1 MNALCGIVS
10 SWSHCISQF
19 CQPEAPHSDEKY
31 QSHDLNYNSFS
42 IIRDEPSFMPRP
54 SAMSLRNTPETFG
67 EERASKKRRGLG
79 WSSFSSQKRLLPS
92 NSSLP
97 RRPRISPPS
106 DFRHVYSDSF
116 HFPEGTLSQPKLQ
129 SAPFHPLQ
137 LNLNISDTQL
147 SPILPRLN
155 YTSRPVTPPPRIYII
170 PSPVDPGSPAMS
182 HQRSHSA
189 QSFSIPRRPVN
200 GSAVSSRSNTPT
212 PQRLQP
218 VRTRGLSPSPPTPIM
233 EDLVERVA
241 NAMLE
246 RDRLQDQIDDI
257 VEKQYTYTSSS
268 PSSTSHG
275 QPGLGLD
282 RDAKSLQQHN
292 QMSMAEMEPMPE
304 ILALPP
310 NAPSFSE
317 RLSSDHV
324 QSTSSIAQPAAPTRT
339 VYEANSSRKITGRA
353 PPPPLPLR
361 LRPPLRKK
369 KSFSRVSSWLF
380 PAAGGAG
387 HRREMSLDS
396 ITNAPRPVTGGQ
408 GFYQVARPEEANL
421 RSSFDTESTVS
432 DWTVEEQT
440 ILTSLSPS
448 NLTTPRALATPSSK
462 GHPFG
467 LQEPIHFQHRQ
478 SVGIAF

>member
-1 MNALCGIVS
+1 M
-10 SWSHCISQF
+10 
-19 CQPEAPHSDEKY
+19 APYSDEKS
-31 QSHDLNYNSFS
+31 QSHDVNYNSFS

-54 SAMSLRNTPETFG
+54 SAMPLRNTPEVLG

-79 WSSFSSQKRLLPS
+79 WSGFSAKKRLLPS
-92 NSSLP
+92 DTSLP

-116 HFPEGTLSQPKLQ
+116 HFPESTLSQPKLQ
-129 SAPFHPLQ
+129 STSFNPLQ
-137 LNLNISDTQL
+137 INLSMSDTHL
-147 SPILPRLN
+147 SPILPRLD
-155 YTSRPVTPPPRIYII
+155 YSSPPVTPPPRAYTI
-170 PSPVDPGSPAMS
+170 PSPNDSDSPAMS
-182 HQRSHSA
+182 HQRSHSS

-200 GSAVSSRSNTPT
+200 GSSVFESSRSNTPT

-218 VRTRGLSPSPPTPIM
+218 VRMRGHISPSPPTPIM

-246 RDRLQDQIDDI
+246 RDRLQEKIDDV
-257 VEKQYTYTSSS
+257 VEKQYIYISR
-268 PSSTSHG
+268 PSTGHG
-275 QPGLGLD
+275 QPGLCLD
-282 RDAKSLQQHN
+282 DKEKSLQQHN
-292 QMSMAEMEPMPE
+292 LIIMAGMEPMPE
-304 ILALPP
+304 TPALPP

-317 RLSSDHV
+317 RLSSDHI
-324 QSTSSIAQPAAPTRT
+324 QSTSIQAPTRT
-339 VYEANSSRKITGRA
+339 RYEANSSRKITGRV

-380 PAAGGAG
+380 PVGAG
-387 HRREMSLDS
+387 HKREISLDS
-396 ITNAPRPVTGGQ
+396 ITNAPKPVTGGQ
-408 GFYQVARPEEANL
+408 GFYQVSRPEADR
-421 RSSFDTESTVS
+421 RSSFDSESTVS

-448 NLTTPRALATPSSK
+448 NVTTPRAMAGPSK
-462 GHPFG
+462 GHAFG

-478 SVGIAF
+478 SVGVAF

>member
-1 MNALCGIVS
+1 MKALSGMFS
-10 SWSHCISQF
+10 SLSHCISQF
-19 CQPEAPHSDEKY
+19 CQPMAPHLDVEKS
-31 QSHDLNYNSFS
+31 QSHDVNNNSFF

-54 SAMSLRNTPETFG
+54 SAMPLRHTPEVFG

-79 WSSFSSQKRLLPS
+79 WSGFSTGKRLLPS
-92 NSSLP
+92 NTSLP

-116 HFPEGTLSQPKLQ
+116 HFPESSLSQPKLQ
-129 SAPFHPLQ
+129 SASFNPLQ
-137 LNLNISDTQL
+137 INLNMSDTQL
-147 SPILPRLN
+147 SPIFPRLN
-155 YTSRPVTPPPRIYII
+155 YSSPPVTPPPRAYTTLS
-170 PSPVDPGSPAMS
+170 SPNDSDSPAMS
-182 HQRSHSA
+182 HQRSHSSL
-189 QSFSIPRRPVN
+189 SFSIPRRPVN
-200 GSAVSSRSNTPT
+200 GGSVFESSRSNTPT

-218 VRTRGLSPSPPTPIM
+218 VRMRGQVSPSPPTPIM

-246 RDRLQDQIDDI
+246 RDRLQEKIDDL
-257 VEKQYTYTSSS
+257 VEKQYVYTSR
-268 PSSTSHG
+268 PSTGHG
-275 QPGLGLD
+275 QLG
-282 RDAKSLQQHN
+282 
-292 QMSMAEMEPMPE
+292 MEPMPE

-317 RLSSDHV
+317 RLSSDHI
-324 QSTSSIAQPAAPTRT
+324 QSTSTQAPAPTRT
-339 VYEANSSRKITGRA
+339 RYEANSSRKITGRV

-380 PAAGGAG
+380 PAGGTG
-387 HRREMSLDS
+387 HKRDVSLDS
-396 ITNAPRPVTGGQ
+396 ITNAPRPVRGGQ
-408 GFYQVARPEEANL
+408 GFYQVARPESNR
-421 RSSFDTESTVS
+421 RSSFDSESTVS

-448 NLTTPRALATPSSK
+448 NVTTPRAMAGPASK
-462 GHPFG
+462 GGHHPFG
-467 LQEPIHFQHRQ
+467 LQEPIHFQQQQQQYRQ